1 MKLHKLGQRAVR
13 AASASA
19 VLLGL
24 MAAGQDALAGI
35 ANTRHNLSNQ
45 ANPIAGRNQ
54 VTGTTNPTNPS
65 ASTGTEEICV
75 FCHTPHAADV
85 SNPLEN
91 PPLWNKQLLP
101 AAGYTTYASLNSA
114 TIDGE
119 ILNVGSTSVAC
130 LSCHDGSQAMD
141 NIINAPGS
149 GGLLANGGDVNGRA
163 WTWTGT
169 NVTADGLLT
178 GVANLTKDLSNDH
191 PIGIQ
196 YCGGFG
202 TAANVNTCRDADFV
216 TPTAGTQTV
225 GGVTR
230 PIYWVDTSGRGGAAT
245 TTRDKTDMIL
255 FTRDFV
261 GGPGNPGGPGP
272 SVECGSCHDPHA
284 DATAAGSLAGAT
296 FLRVSNTGSQVC
308 LACHNK

>member
-1 MKLHKLGQRAVR
+1 MELHKLGQRAVR
-13 AASASA
+13 AASACA

-24 MAAGQDALAGI
+24 MAAGQDATAGI

-45 ANPIAGRNQ
+45 ANPITGRNQ
-54 VTGTTNPTNPS
+54 VTGNNV
-65 ASTGTEEICV
+65 AGTGTEEICV

-119 ILNVGSTSVAC
+119 ILNVGSVSVAC
-130 LSCHDGSQAMD
+130 LSCHDGTQAMD

-149 GGLLANGGDVNGRA
+149 GGLLADGGGVNGRA
-163 WTWTGT
+163 WTWTGA
-169 NVTADGLLT
+169 NVTAEGLLT

-196 YCGGFG
+196 YCGGFATPG
-202 TAANVNTCRDADFV
+202 NVNTCRDADFQV
-216 TPTAGTQTV
+216 ATASTQAV

-255 FTRDFV
+255 FTRDFAT
-261 GGPGNPGGPGP
+261 GAGP

-284 DATAAGSLAGAT
+284 DGTAPGSLSGLT

>member
-1 MKLHKLGQRAVR
+1 MELQKLGQRAVR
-13 AASASA
+13 AASACA
-19 VLLGL
+19 VLFGL
-24 MAAGQDALAGI
+24 MAAGQNALAQVTPPPQGI
-35 ANTRHNLSNQ
+35 ANTKHNLGSG
-45 ANPIAGRNQ
+45 AGPAGRNQ
-54 VTGTTNPTNPS
+54 VSVADT
-65 ASTGTEEICV
+65 AEICV

-149 GGLLANGGDVNGRA
+149 GGLLANGGGVNGRG
-163 WTWTGT
+163 WTWTGA

-196 YCGGFG
+196 YCGGFTTPG
-202 TAANVNTCRDADFV
+202 NVNTCRDSDFFIA
-216 TPTAGTQTV
+216 TSATQTV
-225 GGVTR
+225 NGVTR
-230 PIYWVDTSGRGGAAT
+230 PIFWVDTSGRGGAAT
-245 TTRDKTDMIL
+245 TTRDKTDMVL
-255 FTRDFV
+255 FTRDFAD
-261 GGPGNPGGPGP
+261 GAGP

-284 DATAAGSLAGAT
+284 DGTAPGSLAGLT
-296 FLRVSNTGSQVC
+296 FLRVSNNGSQVC